1 MRRNVLLSKSDFI
14 TRFEP
19 LKPKLESFAVYL
31 AGNREDAKDIVAET
45 VMIAYERIE
54 SLQSDKALLSFLLTI
69 ARRVNIEKYR
79 RSQKIK
85 LVDIIEFDR
94 VYSEAESP
102 EQILAVKELYKALAE
117 IDSDKAEALILA
129 EIKGFSHKEIAL
141 AQQCSVANI
150 KVKIYRAKKQLAKL
164 LDAAPQNKKHK
175 KYTNALSNLR
185 GLL

>member
-1 MRRNVLLSKSDFI
+1 MLNKSDFLEL
-14 TRFEP
+14 FEP
-19 LKPKLESFAVYL
+19 LKPKLERFSL
-31 AGNREDAKDIVAET
+31 CLTGDKEDAKDIVAET

-54 SLQSDKALLSFLLTI
+54 TLHSKKALLSFLFTI

-79 RSQKIK
+79 KTYRFK
-85 LVDIIEFDR
+85 LIDIIEFDEMF
-94 VYSEAESP
+94 SNAETP
-102 EQILAVKELYKALAE
+102 EDILTIKELYVALSE
-117 IDSDKAEALILA
+117 IDSDKAEALVLA
-129 EIKGFSHKEIAL
+129 EIEGFSHKEIAL

-164 LDAAPQNKKHK
+164 LNAVPHNKSNQ